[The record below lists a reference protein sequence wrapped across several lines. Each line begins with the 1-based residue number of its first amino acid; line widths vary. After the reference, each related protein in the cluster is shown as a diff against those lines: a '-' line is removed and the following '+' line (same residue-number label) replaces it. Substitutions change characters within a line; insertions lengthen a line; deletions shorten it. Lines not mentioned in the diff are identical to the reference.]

1 MYERPRQEVC
11 EDECADDANDGC
23 SPGVFPYSGKTSL
36 GAVRAVT
43 LVVAALVV
51 GGVGRAGASWISEV
65 ARCHS
70 SAEGLCVVEVV
81 RIGLLES

>member
-1 MYERPRQEVC
+1 MSGQDRKYARMSVLMMPMTAVLR
-11 EDECADDANDGC
+11 GC
-23 SPGVFPYSGKTSL
+23 FRILGNFSGRGEGCDL
-36 GAVRAVT
+36 GGSGLGGR
-43 LVVAALVV
+43 
-51 GGVGRAGASWISEV
+51 GVGRAGASWISEV